1 MSLPNG
7 IVCTPEEYA
16 LSIVT
21 AENPYPQVRCL
32 TRGQSIGLALTAESG
47 FISLAAVL
55 LLFGLVIRN
64 VVRYSKL
71 YPLGDWR
78 LLQVPMDIYM
88 LSLFSLDLIQALGT
102 VVDVKWVRLG
112 KVYSG
117 SFCTAQGVIQQ
128 FGETGVAMTTTAIT
142 VHTFVTVIWR
152 VGIHSRAVAAV
163 VVALI
168 WAFVALFVGIS
179 AGIHR
184 SGDAVYDTPTPYWCW
199 VGERYPGARIAGE
212 YLWLWVALFSSVVVY
227 VPLYFWS
234 QGTLSVSA
242 TRWWR
247 FHVHRPAHAQ
257 GADGARRRRALGMLA
272 YPLSYA
278 VLVLPLSIVRWI
290 SFRTGSAPS
299 AATFVVIFL
308 YGLSGASNVLLLLL
322 TRPQLLLF
330 TSRGEVAARRRRAP
344 RAVSLPPPPSSARSR
359 VATKAEL
366 VGGEDEEGA
375 WNLPSSV
382 LKSFSSS
389 EAPHA
394 Q

>member
-16 LSIVT
+16 LSLVT
-21 AENPYPQVRCL
+21 PENPHPQIHCL
-32 TRGQSIGLALTAESG
+32 TRGQSIGLALAAESG
-47 FISLAAVL
+47 FISFAAVL

-71 YPLGDWR
+71 YSLGDWR

-88 LSLFSLDLIQALGT
+88 LSLLSLDLIQALGT
-102 VVDVKWVRLG
+102 VVDVKWARLG

-117 SFCTAQGVIQQ
+117 GFCTAQGVLQQ
-128 FGETGVAMTTTAIT
+128 FGETGVAMTITAIT
-142 VHTFVTVIWR
+142 VHTFVTVMWR

-184 SGDAVYDTPTPYWCW
+184 SGSAVYDTPTPYWCW

-212 YLWLWVALFSSVVVY
+212 YLWLWLALFSSVVVY
-227 VPLYFWS
+227 VPLIFWS
-234 QGTLSVSA
+234 QGMLSVSP
-242 TRWWR
+242 THWWR
-247 FHVHRPAHAQ
+247 FHVHRRSEHMQ
-257 GADGARRRRALGMLA
+257 GGDGARRRRRRALGMLA

-278 VLVLPLSIVRWI
+278 VLVLPLSIVRWY

-299 AATFVVIFL
+299 AATFVVMFL
-308 YGLSGASNVLLLLL
+308 FGLSGAANVLLLLL

-330 TSRGEVAARRRRAP
+330 TARGELAAVRRRP
-344 RAVSLPPPPSSARSR
+344 RAVSMPPDSVHSR
-359 VATKAEL
+359 VAAKAWRTRRAH
-366 VGGEDEEGA
+366 GICRA
-375 WNLPSSV
+375 
-382 LKSFSSS
+382 
-389 EAPHA
+389 AR
-394 Q
+394 